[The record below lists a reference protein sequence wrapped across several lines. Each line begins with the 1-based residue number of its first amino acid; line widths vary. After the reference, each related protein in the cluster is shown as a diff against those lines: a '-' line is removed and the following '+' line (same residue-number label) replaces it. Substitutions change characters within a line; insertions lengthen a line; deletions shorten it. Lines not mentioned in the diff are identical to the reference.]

1 MLAVASEP
9 AARLTQGGIVN
20 PLRFQAH
27 GMRRKRFP
35 DVVFARGRA
44 KQISYSRDDKELDGR
59 PTSRFSPYA
68 CAPAPRHRADDR
80 AVRRSRRP
88 RQLRFQAASRTH
100 TVFTSRPSACTA
112 KYVRDLTGT
121 PSRRTG
127 PSKRPLGSMRKPP
140 QRPGAA

>member
-1 MLAVASEP
+1 MGDRPPASRLMPALLRLAIAP
-9 AARLTQGGIVN
+9 TIV
-20 PLRFQAH
+20 PF
-27 GMRRKRFP
+27 G
-35 DVVFARGRA
+35 
-44 KQISYSRDDKELDGR
+44 
-59 PTSRFSPYA
+59 
-68 CAPAPRHRADDR
+68 APGA
-80 AVRRSRRP
+80 P